1 MMGFGRKKKN
11 RKERA
16 VAPEEIIA
24 VDISVMDESFDR
36 SAGRFCGH
44 CGIHGSHHTE
54 AHNEFARAVLKR
66 KELHH

>member
-24 VDISVMDESFDR
+24 VDVSVMDECFDR
-36 SAGRFCGH
+36 AAGRFCDH
-44 CGIHGSHHTE
+44 CGISGSHHTDT
-54 AHNEFARAVLKR
+54 HNDFARAALKR
-66 KELHH
+66 KELQH